1 MGGGADRAYLELPGA
16 GPPGAEGPDGDG
28 DGEGP
33 GDGEGT
39 GVGPVGFLAPPS
51 MIDWPEK
58 MAPWLTISERQVRL
72 PSTRAV
78 LVSSIVPP
86 ATTSPL

>member
-1 MGGGADRAYLELPGA
+1 MEGGTGQCCGGLPGA
-16 GPPGAEGPDGDG
+16 DPPGEEGPDG

-33 GDGEGT
+33 GEGEGT
-39 GVGPVGFLAPPS
+39 GVGPEGFLAPPS

-58 MAPWLTISERQVRL
+58 MAPWFTISERQVRL
-72 PSTRAV
+72 PSIRAV